1 MLVHKQ
7 PGGSMSQSDY
17 LKSDIDELV
26 PDIIAMRRDL
36 HEHPELAFE
45 EVRTS
50 GIVAQRLRTMGL
62 EVQTGVAKTGVV
74 GLLRGGISKPGAK
87 TIAIRA
93 DMDALPIQEMNDIN
107 YRSTIDGKM
116 HACGHD
122 GHTSILLAVADLL
135 NKRREEL
142 TGNVKFVF
150 QPAEESIGGA
160 EPMIKEGA
168 MQDVDGIIGLH
179 LISDYPLGRVGVRAG
194 AVFASADKFILTVK
208 GKGGHAAMPETTVDP
223 IVISAYI
230 VTALQTLIS
239 RETSPLSP
247 AVITVGKIQAG
258 TAFNIIPESAEM
270 HGTIRA
276 FSAEHR
282 SKLMRRLGEIAQ
294 GIATAMGG
302 SCEVEVIGGCP
313 PCVNDPKMTE
323 IVRDAATAAVEEKE
337 VDASEE
343 VMTTGSDDMACFLEA
358 VPGCYFIVGAKNEEK
373 GANYPHHHPRFN
385 IDEDALP
392 IGVEVLTRTAM
403 DFLKK

>member
-1 MLVHKQ
+1 
-7 PGGSMSQSDY
+7 MSQTDH

-26 PDIIAMRRDL
+26 PDLIAMRRDL

-50 GIVAQRLRTMGL
+50 GIVAQRLKSMGL
-62 EVQTGVAKTGVV
+62 EVQTGIAKTGVV
-74 GLLRGGISKPGAK
+74 GLLRGGANKPGAK

-93 DMDALPIQEMNDIN
+93 DMDALPIHEMNDIA

-122 GHTSILLAVADLL
+122 GHTSILLAVADML

-142 TGNVKFVF
+142 SGNVKFVF
-150 QPAEESIGGA
+150 QPAEENIGGA

-179 LISDYPLGRVGVRAG
+179 LISDYPLGRVGVRSG
-194 AVFASADKFILTVK
+194 PVFASADRFILTVN

-223 IVISAYI
+223 IIISAHI

-239 RETSPLSP
+239 RETSPMGS
-247 AVITVGKIQAG
+247 AVITIGTIKAG
-258 TAFNIIPESAEM
+258 TAFNIIPEVAEM
-270 HGTIRA
+270 HGTMRA
-276 FSAEHR
+276 FNADHR
-282 SKLMRRLGEIAQ
+282 EKLKRRISEVAQ

-302 SCEVEVIGGCP
+302 SCVINMVDGCP
-313 PCVNDPKMTE
+313 PCVNDEKMTQ
-323 IVRDAATAAVEEKE
+323 VVHGAAIATVGEQE
-337 VDASEE
+337 VDASDG
-343 VMTTGSDDMACFLEA
+343 VMTAGSDDMACFLEA
-358 VPGCYFIVGAKNEEK
+358 VPGCYFIVGAKNEAK

-385 IDEDALP
+385 VDEDALP
-392 IGVEVLTRTAM
+392 IGVEVLTRAAM
-403 DFLKK
+403 DYLKE

>member
-1 MLVHKQ
+1 MNMLESMGMLRPAIAKH
-7 PGGSMSQSDY
+7 PGGSMSQSDH

-26 PDIIAMRRDL
+26 PDMVAMRRDL

-50 GIVAQRLRTMGL
+50 GIVAQRLRTMGI

-168 MQDVDGIIGLH
+168 MQGVDGIIGLH
-179 LISDYPLGRVGVRAG
+179 LISDFPLGRVGVRAG
-194 AVFASADKFILTVK
+194 PTFASADKFMLTVK
-208 GKGGHAAMPETTVDP
+208 GKGGHAAMPQESIDP
-223 IVISAYI
+223 IVIAAHI

-239 RETSPLSP
+239 RETSPFSP
-247 AVITVGKIQAG
+247 AVITIGKIQAG
-258 TAFNIIPESAEM
+258 SAFNIIPETAEM
-270 HGTIRA
+270 DGTLRA

-282 SKLMRRLGEIAQ
+282 SKLVRRIGEIAQ

-302 SCEVEVIGGCP
+302 SCEVVVIGGCP
-313 PCVNDPKMTE
+313 PCVNDAKMTE
-323 IVRDAATAAVEEKE
+323 IVRDAANAAVREKE

-343 VMTTGSDDMACFLEA
+343 V
-358 VPGCYFIVGAKNEEK
+358 
-373 GANYPHHHPRFN
+373 
-385 IDEDALP
+385 
-392 IGVEVLTRTAM
+392 
-403 DFLKK
+403 